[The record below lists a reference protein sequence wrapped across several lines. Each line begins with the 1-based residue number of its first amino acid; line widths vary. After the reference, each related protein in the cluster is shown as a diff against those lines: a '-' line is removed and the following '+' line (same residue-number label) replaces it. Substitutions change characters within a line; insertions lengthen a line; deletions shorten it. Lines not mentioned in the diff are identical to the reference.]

1 MMRKRRRKKKKRMKS
16 GSQSLTVSIDFLS
29 RDRK

>member
-1 MMRKRRRKKKKRMKS
+1 MMRKRRKKKKRMKS
-16 GSQSLTVSIDFLS
+16 GSQSLTVSIEFLS